1 MPSNY
6 YYTRNN
12 QTMGPVSSKDLRQLA
27 SLGYLKP
34 TDMVMKEG
42 YKWKPAGEIPGLFG
56 TAPPPPG
63 AAAASP
69 APAAANVPC
78 WYYALDGQPLG
89 PCTAEQIKS
98 LIKVGDLGAEDS
110 VWREG
115 MAEWLPLAQVPE
127 FSKRSKKGR

>member
-1 MPSNY
+1 MGSNY

-12 QTMGPVSSKDLRQLA
+12 QTLGPVSSKDLRQLA

-56 TAPPPPG
+56 SAPPAPG
-63 AAAASP
+63 AA
-69 APAAANVPC
+69 PAAPVAQLAPSAPC

-89 PCTAEQIKS
+89 PCTGEQILALVKS
-98 LIKVGDLGAEDS
+98 GELSRDDNI
-110 VWREG
+110 WREG
-115 MAEWLPLAQVPE
+115 MAEWLPIDQVLE
-127 FSKRSKKGR
+127 FKKKR

>member
-1 MPSNY
+1 MMSFMASNY

-56 TAPPPPG
+56 TAPPAAG
-63 AAAASP
+63 AV
-69 APAAANVPC
+69 PAAVPVASNQPC

-89 PCTAEQIKS
+89 PCSADQIKS
-98 LIKVGDLGAEDS
+98 LIKSGDLDAEDC

-115 MAEWLPLAQVPE
+115 MAEWLPIEKIPE
-127 FSKRSKKGR
+127 FAKRR